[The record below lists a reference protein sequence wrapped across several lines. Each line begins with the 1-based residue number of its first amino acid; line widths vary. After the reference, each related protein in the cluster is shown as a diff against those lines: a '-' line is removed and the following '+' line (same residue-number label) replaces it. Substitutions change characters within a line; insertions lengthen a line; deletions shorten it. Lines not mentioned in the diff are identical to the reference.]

1 MTAYRPNRRDELT
14 QRFARS
20 LAEADENPWAYSEG
34 RAEPQRLVVCADD
47 DDAAIGHRA
56 VLLLSVIGLAGM
68 IVALIAGAI

>member
-47 DDAAIGHRA
+47 DDAVDRLLRRWGLPAI
-56 VLLLSVIGLAGM
+56 VMLM
-68 IVALIAGAI
+68 ALIVLGAL